1 MNSLLDDDDDDV
13 SLPAEREITLGT
25 GTILGIFLG
34 LVLLCG
40 LFFGFGYKVGSH
52 KAAPP
57 VEAATTENTPAA
69 SANFSGF
76 KPAAG
81 SPVGS
86 LERPAPKPAP
96 APPASTATDE
106 PDGTPAPHAAPAIHI
121 VRTPPTAAAQPAT
134 STAITAAPTGT
145 IFVQVAAV
153 SHEEDA
159 SLLVNALR
167 AKGYPVNARTV
178 AQDKFFHIQVGPFTS
193 RADAESAKQ
202 RLLADGYQPILK

>member
-13 SLPAEREITLGT
+13 SSPAERELTLST

-40 LFFGFGYKVGSH
+40 LFFGFGYKVGNH

-81 SPVGS
+81 SPAGS
-86 LERPAPKPAP
+86 PASSTPKLAP
-96 APPASTATDE
+96 APP
-106 PDGTPAPHAAPAIHI
+106 
-121 VRTPPTAAAQPAT
+121 T
-134 STAITAAPTGT
+134 STAADEATPSAGPPT
-145 IFVQVAAV
+145 Q
-153 SHEEDA
+153 
-159 SLLVNALR
+159 
-167 AKGYPVNARTV
+167 K
-178 AQDKFFHIQVGPFTS
+178 
-193 RADAESAKQ
+193 
-202 RLLADGYQPILK
+202 